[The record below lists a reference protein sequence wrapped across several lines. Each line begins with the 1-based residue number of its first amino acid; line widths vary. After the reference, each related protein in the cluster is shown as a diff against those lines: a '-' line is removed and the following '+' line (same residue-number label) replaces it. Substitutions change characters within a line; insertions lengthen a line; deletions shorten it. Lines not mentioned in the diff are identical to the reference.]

1 MVIERKITEQ
11 VLRNLTYFPVVG
23 IVGPRQV
30 GKTTLAKILQHGLNG
45 PSLHLDLEL
54 NEDLYKLDNPQ
65 VYLQMHADKCVI
77 IDEIQR
83 LPSIFPLLRALID
96 QDRRPARFIILGSP
110 EIVRPS
116 SEFLAGRIAYSEL
129 TPFSLLEAQSGGFDQ
144 SAHWFLGGFPN
155 ALMAPDTKFARTWL
169 QNFIYTF
176 MEKDIRLLGYNIN
189 VPTMDRLLKML
200 AYSHGT
206 MLNVADISRSM
217 GISLPTINKY
227 IDLLEGGFLVRRL
240 QPYFANFGKR
250 LVKTPKIYLRD
261 TGILH
266 SLANIPS
273 FDALFGHPLIGASWE
288 GYVIEQIY
296 RCLEYRAWSFY
307 YYRTQTGAEIDL
319 MLISPSGKMTCIEI
333 KNSNNPVLSKGFYL
347 SVADLKPHFKYII
360 TPTSEKLINT
370 EGVVICGLSH
380 FLSVELLEIDWLG
393 IRSPF

>member
-1 MVIERKITEQ
+1 MVIERKITKQ
-11 VLRNLTYFPVVG
+11 VLKNLTYFPVVG

-30 GKTTLAKILQHGLNG
+30 GKTTLAKILQEGLNA

-54 NEDLYKLDNPQ
+54 DEDLYKLDNPQ
-65 VYLQMHADKCVI
+65 VYLQMHAEKCVI

-96 QDRRPARFIILGSP
+96 QDRRPARFIILGSASP
-110 EIVRPS
+110 EMVRHS
-116 SEFLAGRIAYSEL
+116 SESLAEHIAYSEL
-129 TPFSLLEAQSGGFDQ
+129 MPFSLLEAQSGGFDQ
-144 SAHWFLGGFPN
+144 SKHWFLGGYPS
-155 ALMAPDTKFARTWL
+155 ALMASDAEFSRIWL

-176 MEKDIRLLGYNIN
+176 MEKDIKLAGYNVN
-189 VPTMDRLLKML
+189 SPTMDRLLKML
-200 AYSHGT
+200 AYLHGT

-217 GISLPTINKY
+217 GISMPTINKY
-227 IDLLEGGFLVRRL
+227 LDLLEGGFLVRRL
-240 QPYFANFGKR
+240 QPYFANSGKR

-296 RCLEYRAWSFY
+296 RCLEFRAWNFY
-307 YYRTQTGAEIDL
+307 YYRTQTGVEIDL
-319 MLISPSGKMTCIEI
+319 ILISPSGKMTCIEI

-347 SVADLKPHFKYII
+347 SIADLKPHFQYII

-370 EGVVICGLSH
+370 EGVVICALSH
-380 FLSVELLEIDWLG
+380 FLSVELLVIA
-393 IRSPF
+393 

>member
-1 MVIERKITEQ
+1 MVIERRITEQ
-11 VLRNLTYFPVVG
+11 VLANLTYFPVVG

-30 GKTTLAKILQHGLNG
+30 GKTTLAKILQQGLNA

-54 NEDLYKLDNPQ
+54 NEDLYKLNDPQ
-65 VYLQMHADKCVI
+65 VYLQMHTDKCVI

-96 QDRRPARFIILGSP
+96 QDRRPARFIILGSASP
-110 EIVRPS
+110 HMVRHS
-116 SEFLAGRIAYSEL
+116 SESLAGRIAYSEL

-144 SAHWFLGGFPN
+144 SNHWFLGGFPD
-155 ALMAPDTKFARTWL
+155 ALMAPDPKFAKIWL

-176 MEKDIRLLGYNIN
+176 MEKDIRLLGYDINI
-189 VPTMDRLLKML
+189 PTMDRLLKML
-200 AYSHGT
+200 AHLHGT
-206 MLNVADISRSM
+206 MLNMADISRSIN
-217 GISLPTINKY
+217 ISLPTINKY
-227 IDLLEGGFLVRRL
+227 LDLLEGGFLVRRL

-266 SLANIPS
+266 SLANIAS

-296 RCLEYRAWSFY
+296 RCLEYRAWNFY

-319 MLISPSGKMTCIEI
+319 ILISPSGKMTCIEI
-333 KNSNNPVLSKGFYL
+333 KSSNNPALSKGFYL

-360 TPTSEKLINT
+360 TPTSEKIVNT
-370 EGVVICGLSH
+370 EGVVICALSH
-380 FLSVELLEIDWLG
+380 FLSAELLQLD
-393 IRSPF
+393 